1 MFTLFIS
8 PQGLAYANDRS
19 IPNTLAELSSIN
31 KVNLVQVP
39 EIAIITS
46 AGLLLLYY
54 YYIYVIIKIMPK

>member
-19 IPNTLAELSSIN
+19 IPNILAELSSIN

-39 EIAIITS
+39 EIAIIT
-46 AGLLLLYY
+46 LDYY
-54 YYIYVIIKIMPK
+54 YYYCYYYIIIIYMLLLK